1 MNNETR
7 KKNSREKIV
16 TESMKLFSLKGFNN
30 TSVSDI
36 LSATNMSKG
45 GFYNHFKSK
54 EELFAAVLS
63 EARRVWRIQN
73 LANIDKVVRQID
85 KVKKIL
91 TNFRDRYLKDAVHF
105 PGGCV
110 FITLSVELDD
120 QLPHLSSQLSDGF
133 RKTKALIKRYL
144 DQAKEK
150 GEIRSD
156 VSTSS
161 VSEIIFSGILGAS
174 VVYGMDKSNNQLDK
188 TIKSLI
194 GYLES
199 IEQKT

>member
-1 MNNETR
+1 M
-7 KKNSREKIV
+7 
-16 TESMKLFSLKGFNN
+16 
-30 TSVSDI
+30 
-36 LSATNMSKG
+36 
-45 GFYNHFKSK
+45 
-54 EELFAAVLS
+54 
-63 EARRVWRIQN
+63 
-73 LANIDKVVRQID
+73 
-85 KVKKIL
+85 
-91 TNFRDRYLKDAVHF
+91 
-105 PGGCV
+105 
-110 FITLSVELDD
+110 
-120 QLPHLSSQLSDGF
+120 
-133 RKTKALIKRYL
+133 IKRYL